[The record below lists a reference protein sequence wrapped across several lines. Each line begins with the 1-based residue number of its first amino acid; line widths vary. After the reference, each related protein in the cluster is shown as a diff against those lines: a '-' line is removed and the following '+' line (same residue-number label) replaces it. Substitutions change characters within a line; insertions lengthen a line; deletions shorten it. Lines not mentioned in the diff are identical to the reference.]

1 MHRKVMNAQIL
12 KFYRVFQDHQFTEE
26 EMQEVVEGIKA
37 ILRDEGREN
46 ATKKDVEDLGEKV
59 GKDVE
64 GLRKDI
70 REVELS
76 LTRQIHQSEEK
87 QSDRFRYVYEK
98 MSDYHRS
105 TISWVVGTA
114 IATGGL
120 IVALIKLL

>member
-1 MHRKVMNAQIL
+1 MDTQIL
-12 KFYRVFQDHQFTEE
+12 KFYKVFQDHQFTEA

-46 ATKKDVEDLGEKV
+46 AKKQDI
-59 GKDVE
+59 E
-64 GLRKDI
+64 GVRKEIEQTRKDI
-70 REVELS
+70 KEVELS
-76 LTRQIHQSEEK
+76 VSRQIHQSEEK
-87 QSDRFRYVYEK
+87 QSDRFRYIYEK

-114 IATGGL
+114 IGTGSL

>member
-1 MHRKVMNAQIL
+1 MDTQIL
-12 KFYRVFQDHQFTEE
+12 KFYKVFQDHQFTEA

-46 ATKKDVEDLGEKV
+46 AKKQ
-59 GKDVE
+59 
-64 GLRKDI
+64 DI
-70 REVELS
+70 EEVKKEIKGIELS

-114 IATGGL
+114 IGTGSL